1 MHGSTPHLSIK
12 DAGEIPGS
20 LQAGKPRSLTWKRL
34 EWQVGLDVMAA
45 ADHNGVKDSTL
56 LLAIAL
62 NIHVPLPRRCEIWAF
77 LHTNDGCLDQTQ
89 KASLMI
95 LAGAASRDSWSVSC
109 NLLGFLESTANL

>member
-1 MHGSTPHLSIK
+1 M
-12 DAGEIPGS
+12 EILALEP
-20 LQAGKPRSLTWKRL
+20 LDTWKRL

-77 LHTNDGCLDQTQ
+77 LHTNDGCL
-89 KASLMI
+89 KLNI
-95 LAGAASRDSWSVSC
+95 
-109 NLLGFLESTANL
+109 F